1 MSFFRQ
7 LYLII
12 TGQIEELSVEWEH
25 LENPKKIGIVESC
38 DVLNLKK
45 FATLCNCEDDCSA
58 DPSNRFVHVDDKCI
72 HMDVTSHRIMGKK
85 RALHYKQV
93 KKLSV
98 EMTK

>member
-38 DVLNLKK
+38 DVLNLKNSQ
-45 FATLCNCEDDCSA
+45 L
-58 DPSNRFVHVDDKCI
+58 FVIVKMIVLLI
-72 HMDVTSHRIMGKK
+72 HQTDLFM
-85 RALHYKQV
+85 L
-93 KKLSV
+93 
-98 EMTK
+98 MTNVFTWM